1 MAGVLQY
8 KLYHP
13 SQITMIKYSL
23 KELYSSIPHPKQ
35 TFS

>member
-13 SQITMIKYSL
+13 TQIMMVKYSL
-23 KELYSSIPHPKQ
+23 KELYTGIPHPK
-35 TFS
+35 